1 MTGTKRLQRL
11 ARLVLLLALVG
22 CGSRYQAPVDQAGE
36 TLFLNAGRRHLV
48 NEGETLY
55 AVAWIYDLDFAALAR
70 ANNLR
75 EPYLLTPGQY
85 LDVDLRAEGGTVAR
99 SLAPARAP
107 AAGNVVSTATTAP
120 AAVTTLRRTPLPG
133 GGRPTRTEL
142 PGNESP
148 SSAPATV
155 PPSSSAETARAPSA
169 PAAAQSSSAAVPSTR
184 VPATAAAGTAAV
196 GIPAVGTPVAPAPSP
211 RDTPPVTN
219 SAPAPAANS
228 APAVTAA
235 RSPAAAPGAQAAT
248 AAGDNIRTDDA
259 AVGANLVWDWPHQGN
274 IVGRFSDDSGENKG
288 IDISGATG
296 DPVLVAADG
305 EVVYAGSGLLRY
317 GNLIIVK
324 HSDRFLSAYAHN
336 RALVV
341 AEKDRVRRGQ
351 KIAELGSSGI
361 DRNLLH
367 FEIRL
372 DGKPVDPLQYLPA
385 LQ

>member
-11 ARLVLLLALVG
+11 AGLVLLLTLLG

-36 TLFLNAGRRHLV
+36 ALFLNAGRRHLV

-85 LDVDLRAEGGTVAR
+85 LDVDLRAAGGTVAR
-99 SLAPARAP
+99 SAAPARTP
-107 AAGNVVSTATTAP
+107 AAGSAVSTATTAP

-142 PGNESP
+142 PGNESSTP
-148 SSAPATV
+148 APATV
-155 PPSSSAETARAPSA
+155 APPAAAEVARTPAAPASAEVARTPSA
-169 PAAAQSSSAAVPSTR
+169 PAAAQTPSPAVPAARNPAAPAVGAAARAPAAATPRAQPTR
-184 VPATAAAGTAAV
+184 DAGDDVRPADTAAA
-196 GIPAVGTPVAPAPSP
+196 
-211 RDTPPVTN
+211 
-219 SAPAPAANS
+219 
-228 APAVTAA
+228 
-235 RSPAAAPGAQAAT
+235 
-248 AAGDNIRTDDA
+248 
-259 AVGANLVWDWPHQGN
+259 ANLVWDWPHQGN

-288 IDISGATG
+288 IDISGAAG

-324 HSDRFLSAYAHN
+324 HSERFLSAYAHN

>member
-1 MTGTKRLQRL
+1 MTGTNRLQRL
-11 ARLVLLLALVG
+11 AGLALLLVLEG

-36 TLFLNAGRRHLV
+36 TLFLNAGRRHLI

-85 LDVDLRAEGGTVAR
+85 LDVDLRTEGGTVAR
-99 SLAPARAP
+99 SSAPARAP
-107 AAGNVVSTATTAP
+107 ASGNAVSTATTAP

-133 GGRPTRTEL
+133 SGRPTRTEL
-142 PGNESP
+142 PRSESTTPVPAPVAPPVAAGEARTPAAPVAAP
-148 SSAPATV
+148 SPAVAAP
-155 PPSSSAETARAPSA
+155 SARAPAA
-169 PAAAQSSSAAVPSTR
+169 P
-184 VPATAAAGTAAV
+184 AAGTAEA
-196 GIPAVGTPVAPAPSP
+196 G
-211 RDTPPVTN
+211 R
-219 SAPAPAANS
+219 PAATLP
-228 APAVTAA
+228 PASDP
-235 RSPAAAPGAQAAT
+235 SPAAARAAPV
-248 AAGDNIRTDDA
+248 AANP
-259 AVGANLVWDWPHQGN
+259 VWEWPHRGN
-274 IVGRFSDDSGENKG
+274 IVGRFTDDSGENKG
-288 IDISGATG
+288 IDISGAAG

-324 HSDRFLSAYAHN
+324 HSERFLSAYAHN

-341 AEKDRVRRGQ
+341 AEKDTVKRGQ

>member
-48 NEGETLY
+48 NEGESLY

-99 SLAPARAP
+99 SSAPARAP

-155 PPSSSAETARAPSA
+155 PPSSSAEAARAPSA

-184 VPATAAAGTAAV
+184 VPAAAAAGTA
-196 GIPAVGTPVAPAPSP
+196 AVGTPVAPAPSP
-211 RDTPPVTN
+211 RDPPPVPN

-228 APAVTAA
+228 APA
-235 RSPAAAPGAQAAT
+235 
-248 AAGDNIRTDDA
+248 
-259 AVGANLVWDWPHQGN
+259 
-274 IVGRFSDDSGENKG
+274 
-288 IDISGATG
+288 
-296 DPVLVAADG
+296 
-305 EVVYAGSGLLRY
+305 
-317 GNLIIVK
+317 
-324 HSDRFLSAYAHN
+324 
-336 RALVV
+336 
-341 AEKDRVRRGQ
+341 
-351 KIAELGSSGI
+351 
-361 DRNLLH
+361 
-367 FEIRL
+367 
-372 DGKPVDPLQYLPA
+372 
-385 LQ
+385 

>member
-1 MTGTKRLQRL
+1 MTGTNRLQRL
-11 ARLVLLLALVG
+11 AGLALLLVLEG

-36 TLFLNAGRRHLV
+36 TLFLNAGRRHLI

-85 LDVDLRAEGGTVAR
+85 LDVDLRTEGGTVAR
-99 SLAPARAP
+99 SSAPARAP
-107 AAGNVVSTATTAP
+107 ASGNAVSTATTAP
-120 AAVTTLRRTPLPG
+120 AAVTTLRRTPLPES
-133 GGRPTRTEL
+133 GRPTRTEL
-142 PGNESP
+142 PRSESTTP
-148 SSAPATV
+148 VPV
-155 PPSSSAETARAPSA
+155 PPAAAGEARTPAAPVAAPSPAVAAPSARAPAA
-169 PAAAQSSSAAVPSTR
+169 PAAARAA
-184 VPATAAAGTAAV
+184 
-196 GIPAVGTPVAPAPSP
+196 PVAAN
-211 RDTPPVTN
+211 PV
-219 SAPAPAANS
+219 
-228 APAVTAA
+228 
-235 RSPAAAPGAQAAT
+235 
-248 AAGDNIRTDDA
+248 
-259 AVGANLVWDWPHQGN
+259 WEWPHRGN
-274 IVGRFSDDSGENKG
+274 IVGRFTDDSGENKG
-288 IDISGATG
+288 IDISGAAG

-324 HSDRFLSAYAHN
+324 HSERFLSAYAHN

-341 AEKDRVRRGQ
+341 AEKDTVKRGQ